1 MLMGSISR
9 KSTVF
14 ANIKDDVS
22 TTMKNLRLP
31 EQLQLKIIDYLNNS
45 ANNLNFRKD
54 FVKFQK
60 LVPPSM
66 HQRVNAYLFK
76 NITKNSVLGSIL
88 GNNKHVILFVLQKLD
103 VDFRLPESSIIEE
116 GDTDYNLYFLSTG

>member
-1 MLMGSISR
+1 M
-9 KSTVF
+9 F
-14 ANIKDDVS
+14 AKIKDDVS

-66 HQRVNAYLFK
+66 QQRVNAYLFK
-76 NITKNSVLGSIL
+76 NITKNSVLGNIL
-88 GNNKHVILFVLQKLD
+88 GNNKHVIKFVL
-103 VDFRLPESSIIEE
+103 
-116 GDTDYNLYFLSTG
+116 